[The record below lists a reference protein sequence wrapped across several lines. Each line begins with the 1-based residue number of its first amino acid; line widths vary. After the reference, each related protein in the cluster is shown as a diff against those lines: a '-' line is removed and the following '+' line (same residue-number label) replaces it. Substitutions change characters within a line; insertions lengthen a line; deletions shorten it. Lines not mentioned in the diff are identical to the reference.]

1 MKKSIARTTLIII
14 LISCVT
20 YLFARESLHVH
31 ELYQEN
37 ERIKGKIEEL
47 KMSNK
52 ELEKR
57 INTLKNDKLYI
68 EKVAREELGMIKQ
81 GEKVYKFEE

>member
-14 LISCVT
+14 LISCVI
-20 YLFARESLHVH
+20 YLFAREGLHLND
-31 ELYQEN
+31 LYQEN

>member
-1 MKKSIARTTLIII
+1 M
-14 LISCVT
+14 
-20 YLFARESLHVH
+20 YLFAREGLHVH

-37 ERIKGKIEEL
+37 ERIKGKIEEF

-81 GEKVYKFEE
+81 DEKVYKFEE

>member
-1 MKKSIARTTLIII
+1 M
-14 LISCVT
+14 
-20 YLFARESLHVH
+20 YLFAREGFYVH

-37 ERIKGKIEEL
+37 ERVKSKIEEL

-57 INTLKNDKLYI
+57 IETLKKDKLYI

>member
-14 LISCVT
+14 LISCVI
-20 YLFARESLHVH
+20 YLFTREGLHVD

-68 EKVAREELGMIKQ
+68 EKVARDELGMIKQ

>member
-20 YLFARESLHVH
+20 YLFAKESLHVQ
-31 ELYQEN
+31 ELYQKN

-68 EKVAREELGMIKQ
+68 EKVARDELGMIKQ
-81 GEKVYKFEE
+81 GEKVYQFEE

>member
-1 MKKSIARTTLIII
+1 M
-14 LISCVT
+14 
-20 YLFARESLHVH
+20 H

-57 INTLKNDKLYI
+57 ISTLKNDKLYI

>member
-1 MKKSIARTTLIII
+1 MKKSIVRTTLIII
-14 LISCVT
+14 LIPCVI
-20 YLFARESLHVH
+20 YLFAREGLHVH

-81 GEKVYKFEE
+81 DEKVYKFEE

>member
-1 MKKSIARTTLIII
+1 MKKSLLRTTLIII
-14 LISCVT
+14 LISCVI
-20 YLFARESLHVH
+20 YLFGREGLYVR

-37 ERIKGKIEEL
+37 ERVKSKIEEL

-57 INTLKNDKLYI
+57 IETLKKDKLYI